1 MTFYLIVLVT
11 IVTHMAFKGSK
22 VLIALFAIDLGA
34 NPFEIGILFSM
45 YSIFPVFL
53 SVYAGKISDRLGFRA
68 PMLFGSIGLSA
79 GLALPYLAPQLPT
92 LYVSAALVGM
102 CYIFYVVSVQHL
114 VGAFGEGIA
123 RTRNYSLFST
133 GVGVA
138 ALLGPTTA
146 GFGIDLIGHRATYL
160 LFALLPVLSIMVL
173 AVFPGFLPRPHVK
186 ARERHEQRVM
196 DLINIVPLRRALI
209 TAGILETGNELV
221 NFVMPLYGHSRGMS
235 ASQIGIIMGVFA
247 LALLLVRLV
256 LPALV
261 KRSSEERVL
270 SVSLFLAG
278 LTCLAFPFVAS
289 FPLLLAMAF
298 LLGLGLGCG
307 APVSLILAYNR
318 SPAGRS
324 GEAIG
329 LRQTVNKAIEVVV
342 PVLFGSIGTVF
353 GMIPIFWLDAL
364 MLAGGGWIMH
374 RDSKVPTSAAHPA
387 LGGKV

>member
-1 MTFYLIVLVT
+1 M
-11 IVTHMAFKGSK
+11 
-22 VLIALFAIDLGA
+22 
-34 NPFEIGILFSM
+34 SM
-45 YSIFPVFL
+45 RRI
-53 SVYAGKISDRLGFRA
+53 
-68 PMLFGSIGLSA
+68 
-79 GLALPYLAPQLPT
+79 
-92 LYVSAALVGM
+92 
-102 CYIFYVVSVQHL
+102 
-114 VGAFGEGIA
+114 
-123 RTRNYSLFST
+123 
-133 GVGVA
+133 
-138 ALLGPTTA
+138 
-146 GFGIDLIGHRATYL
+146 
-160 LFALLPVLSIMVL
+160 
-173 AVFPGFLPRPHVK
+173 LPR
-186 ARERHEQRVM
+186 
-196 DLINIVPLRRALI
+196 L
-209 TAGILETGNELV
+209 
-221 NFVMPLYGHSRGMS
+221 
-235 ASQIGIIMGVFA
+235 A

-374 RDSKVPTSAAHPA
+374 RDSKVPTSAVHPA